1 MDGSIPQVNH
11 HGQSREA
18 QAQIISYTGTLIG
31 FNTNPLTDPPELPI
45 EFHHMGNYTSKM
57 C

>member
-1 MDGSIPQVNH
+1 MDGSIPLVN

-18 QAQIISYTGTLIG
+18 QAQIISHTGTLIG

>member
-1 MDGSIPQVNH
+1 MDRSIPLVN
-11 HGQSREA
+11 HGQSRDV
-18 QAQIISYTGTLIG
+18 QAKIISYTGMLIG
-31 FNTNPLTDPPELPI
+31 FNTNPLTDPPEPPI